1 MTVPPQSELCRMGRP
16 SVGRLQRAIRFQVKD
31 KFGKVSIVDEPRH
44 LQGFHVRAMNED
56 AIIADA
62 ASAADMAEIRAMF
75 VKYQQWLGRLSKK
88 SV

>member
-1 MTVPPQSELCRMGRP
+1 M
-16 SVGRLQRAIRFQVKD
+16 KD

-56 AIIADA
+56 AIIAEA

-75 VKYQQWLGRLSKK
+75 VK
-88 SV
+88 